1 MKKSFYLIFFCTL
14 FSCNNSDFFNPYTTY
29 DLEASI
35 DSVGTSASLNSQKL
49 DQAEVTWKDDIMR
62 FTGSDEN
69 SQVKFTLNTTTKYLI
84 DYDFGLTGIAANSKV
99 KEVNLV
105 SYTGMKGRSH
115 RILFTFNQFFNSAM
129 TTNTTTSTV
138 SYPGE
143 MEFTIVE

>member
-1 MKKSFYLIFFCTL
+1 MNKSFYLIFLCTL

-35 DSVGTSASLNSQKL
+35 DSVGTSASLNSQRL
-49 DQAEVTWKDDIMR
+49 DQAEVTWKDDIMS

-69 SQVKFTLNTTTKYLI
+69 IQVKFKLHTKTKFLI
-84 DYDFGLTGIAANSKV
+84 NYDFGLTGIAKNSKV

-105 SYTGMKGRSH
+105 SYTGNKGKNH

-138 SYPGE
+138 TYPGE